1 MKKNCLNCPN
11 RTKDWYCVNA
21 HHKGGFL
28 KKIEN
33 KEIVPEGC
41 PERKKISVICLS
53 GLDNFI
59 DPIIEGLA
67 SDYFVRKFVIKT
79 PQEIFDA
86 INWGDIIWLEWANEA
101 AIIATNYEGIKNKKV
116 ILRLHSYEIFT
127 DFPKQINWFAVDRL
141 IFVAPH
147 IRDILKETIPDIDKK
162 VESEVIYNGIDIGN
176 ILFKKRKGGYNIT
189 WVGYINHKKN
199 PPMTLQIMKKLVD
212 IDKRYTL
219 HIAGSFQDTRYKIYL
234 EYMIK
239 EMGLQDNIKFYGW
252 VENME
257 QFWEDKNYLLHTS
270 IHEGH
275 SLAITEAMARGIK
288 PVIHNFRGAK
298 ELYANLDSSLRVLFN
313 TVEQA
318 TNRVKINEYYS
329 KMYRDWVIDKG
340 WTLNNQIRQIKKI
353 LEAI

>member
-1 MKKNCLNCPN
+1 MK
-11 RTKDWYCVNA
+11 RI
-21 HHKGGFL
+21 GF
-28 KKIEN
+28 
-33 KEIVPEGC
+33 
-41 PERKKISVICLS
+41 ICMI
-53 GLDNFI
+53 GLDQFI
-59 DPIIEGLA
+59 DPIIEKL
-67 SDYFVRKFVIKT
+67 SNDYMVRKYIIKT
-79 PQEIFDA
+79 EQDIYNA
-86 INWGDIIWLEWANEA
+86 IECTDIIFFEWANQST
-101 AIIATNYEGIKNKKV
+101 IVGTNYIQEEGIRGKKV
-116 ILRLHSYEIFT
+116 IVRLHSYEIFT

-176 ILFKKRKGGYNIT
+176 IPFKKREGGYNIA

-318 TNRVKINEYYS
+318 ANRVKINEYYS
-329 KMYRDWVIDKG
+329 KMYRDWVIDRD